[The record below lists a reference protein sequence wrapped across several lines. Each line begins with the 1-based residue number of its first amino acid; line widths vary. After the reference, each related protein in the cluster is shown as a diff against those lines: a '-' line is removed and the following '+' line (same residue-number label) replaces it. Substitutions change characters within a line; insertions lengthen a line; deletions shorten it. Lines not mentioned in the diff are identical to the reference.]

1 MLANMLQQS
10 RNLSAISD
18 FKDKV
23 QSSSTILR
31 ALQLRE
37 RKKAEAQYKATRKL
51 TPTDRSRLTPV
62 FRSSQKLPPAT
73 PAPAEVHRRG
83 VRHHAL
89 GGLLQLG

>member
-1 MLANMLQQS
+1 MGEKVEIETSRELA
-10 RNLSAISD
+10 
-18 FKDKV
+18 
-23 QSSSTILR
+23 
-31 ALQLRE
+31 
-37 RKKAEAQYKATRKL
+37 
-51 TPTDRSRLTPV
+51 V